1 MGWPRSTLCPPT
13 SAPSPPRALGCRST
27 PASPPS
33 LHPQGSQDPP
43 GCRGAGTHT
52 HLHTHGPHTGVP
64 GGSSPAV
71 CVRQTCAAFTHPPPA
86 WAAASTRKASARE
99 EDVGRG
105 GGCET
110 EQGCEGVAC
119 ICMCTARAR
128 GRLLGTLCCD
138 SSPCTPALGALR
150 LQRGSALCWGS
161 AWHGPLAPRQDR
173 GAPRPQKPCSRVVE
187 EEGSPSTRHSQLRD
201 VLGDA
206 PGQGLEVLVAAADH
220 GVQAG
225 ALLRALGPRDA
236 ARLLLTCTGHKEP
249 QCHQGTA
256 GHPAGTP

>member
-1 MGWPRSTLCPPT
+1 MGWPRSTLRPPT

-33 LHPQGSQDPP
+33 LHPRGSRDPP

-64 GGSSPAV
+64 GGSSLAV

-128 GRLLGTLCCD
+128 GRLLGTLRCD

-150 LQRGSALCWGS
+150 LQRAQPCVGVALGTV
-161 AWHGPLAPRQDR
+161 PLPPGRTGVHPDPRNPAAEWWR
-173 GAPRPQKPCSRVVE
+173 MKGAPRR
-187 EEGSPSTRHSQLRD
+187 GTHSS
-201 VLGDA
+201 VTFLGM
-206 PGQGLEVLVAAADH
+206 PLG
-220 GVQAG
+220 
-225 ALLRALGPRDA
+225 RALRC
-236 ARLLLTCTGHKEP
+236 LLLQRTTVSRQVHS
-249 QCHQGTA
+249 
-256 GHPAGTP
+256 

>member
-1 MGWPRSTLCPPT
+1 MLPLHTRRQRGRPQALARQVRERRMWGEEGGARRSRGVRGWHAYACAQPV
-13 SAPSPPRALGCRST
+13 
-27 PASPPS
+27 
-33 LHPQGSQDPP
+33 H
-43 GCRGAGTHT
+43 GAGCW
-52 HLHTHGPHTGVP
+52 GPC
-64 GGSSPAV
+64 AV
-71 CVRQTCAAFTHPPPA
+71 TAA
-86 WAAASTRKASARE
+86 
-99 EDVGRG
+99 
-105 GGCET
+105 
-110 EQGCEGVAC
+110 
-119 ICMCTARAR
+119 
-128 GRLLGTLCCD
+128 
-138 SSPCTPALGALR
+138 PCTPALGALR

-187 EEGSPSTRHSQLRD
+187 EEGSPSTRHSQLGD